1 MQRKEILLKMAN
13 IRWQVPERTLAG
25 EAVVMKLGKSWKTG
39 IFCLAAVLLS
49 AAGCSSGSKSNVV
62 TVTVSPSQFI
72 LIVNQSQAFT
82 ATVGGATD
90 TTVTWKCTFTTTT
103 TDSTGKQTTS
113 TPAACTSADGTLSST
128 TDTTITYTA
137 PALVQ
142 NPAHTITLT
151 ATANADPKKTGTAQ
165 IAIDSGIRV
174 SVTPTTATI
183 GTGEQ
188 FKFTDSVTNDTTPPK
203 GVTWA
208 VTADATAT
216 TKSTSCAP
224 GCGSVDA
231 NGNYTAP
238 STVPTQTTVT
248 VYAVS
253 VADPNRGGQATVTLV
268 SSTSN
273 PINFTGIFP
282 TTAPQG
288 GTLLD
293 VYLNVTNLRSTVA
306 VQFNGQTIDPTSDQL
321 KIITTT
327 TTTTSGSTTTTT
339 TSSNLARLRLNSANL
354 SLSLGSYPISV
365 VDPSGATTSFNI
377 QLVPSTPAL
386 VATSPNSFAQNA
398 TGGNFVMNGGFYGSG
413 TNPLVQA
420 LLNETAQG
428 APVVT
433 SRQMLIPVTSQLQ
446 TAGLFPVRVVNNGA
460 GLSSGTTNV
469 AIEPDYT
476 GANGS
481 ANNYSLNQAG
491 IALNGNAAPSSIAI
505 DSAAGLAVVVEQGTN
520 KVQVLNIAPGGTVT
534 PGAEVAVGNSPT
546 SVAIDD
552 QQAPPLAAVVNSA
565 DSTLTLLQLP
575 SGAVISTVDL
585 SGLVPVAGG
594 VTPPTP
600 YAVGIDPFS
609 HRALV
614 AFSKTNVGFI
624 VNLDGTATVTCLA
637 GKTPPYC
644 PVSSVTLNTGE
655 SPQVALEPKT
665 HLAFVTPGGAGL
677 LSVVDLT
684 QKNETFTI
692 QDAPNGA
699 VRSNGVVTIKT
710 VELNDINPAVGGTV
724 IISGVADASFN
735 GSFSISSVLSDG
747 HTFTYVQA
755 GADATSGGG
764 TVSIGNPVLTFSVSN
779 TIRGISINSISRTA
793 MLADPNASSAQLS
806 FIRTLDQSVSSLS
819 LAVGSYLNNAGTG
832 PEVGFRF
839 TAFQPN
845 LNVGLAFNPQRNEVS
860 LIDPSRPQR
869 LAQAIFLGQN
879 PGDPGIGCIPSCN
892 DPSPVQVFGGIAV
905 DPSNNIALIANAG
918 LNRVQILTLSDPAQ
932 TKNVAINQVLLTSGG
947 IPSSLLAQATVTSSS
962 PLTNVRILGSG
973 FVSTSQVRL
982 DRTALPAGNV
992 HFVNSQEIDVDIP
1005 ASFLSGPHHY
1015 ALDVVSNGAASNAT
1029 DFFVLQI
1036 VDLSTL
1042 CPGTSSNPSPE
1053 GVAIDETRN
1062 IAVVANTGCNSV
1074 SFISLKPDATFGTVT
1089 NTIAV
1094 GSAPV
1099 GIAVNSRLGFAV
1111 VSNSGSGTASVINLD
1126 TATVTATPTVGT
1138 SPNGVAIN
1146 PDTGQALVINTG
1158 SNTVSAFDITQASP
1172 TVFTGATVQS
1182 PIAIAVDPDG
1192 NNGNGVAAVTGLQ
1205 IGGSLQAFGS
1215 LSVLNLSSNGAPTQS
1230 TTLSISTISA
1240 TPTGIAYDPAGS
1252 SPLFYVVS
1260 SQANSVATYN
1270 PNTGSTSTFRVG
1282 INPTS
1287 IASNYQT
1294 GAILTLNSSSNT
1306 MSIID
1311 ARTFQTRATLSFGS
1325 TSPFGAAIY
1334 PTTNLAVI
1342 SDQAN
1347 NRVVLFPL
1355 PE

>member
-1 MQRKEILLKMAN
+1 MAAIL
-13 IRWQVPERTLAG
+13 VS
-25 EAVVMKLGKSWKTG
+25 V
-39 IFCLAAVLLS
+39 
-49 AAGCSSGSKSNVV
+49 AGCSSGNKSNVV

-90 TTVTWKCTFTTTT
+90 TTVTWKCTFTTST
-103 TDSTGKQTTS
+103 TDSTGKTTTS

-137 PALVQ
+137 PATVQ
-142 NPAHTITLT
+142 SPAHLITLT
-151 ATANADPKKTGTAQ
+151 ATANADPKKTGIAQ

-174 SVTPTTATI
+174 VVTPTTATI
-183 GTGEQ
+183 GTNEK
-188 FKFTDSVTNDTTPPK
+188 FKFTDSVTNDTAPPK

-216 TKSTSCAP
+216 STSTSCAP

-238 STVPTQTTVT
+238 STVPTQATVT
-248 VYAVS
+248 VYATA
-253 VADPNRGGQATVTLV
+253 VADTSRRGQATVTLV

-288 GTLLD
+288 GTLQD

-321 KIITTT
+321 KIISVT

-339 TSSNLARLRLNSANL
+339 TTSNLARLRLNSANL
-354 SLSLGSYPISV
+354 ALPLGSYPITV
-365 VDPSGATTSFNI
+365 VDPTGTTTSFNI

-386 VATSPNSFAQNA
+386 VATSPDSFAQNA
-398 TGGNFVMNGGFYGSG
+398 SGGNFVMDGGFYGSG

-428 APVVT
+428 APTVT

-469 AIEPDYT
+469 AVQPDYT
-476 GANGS
+476 GANGTPN
-481 ANNYSLNQAG
+481 AATLAG
-491 IALNGNAAPSSIAI
+491 SVTLNGNAAPSSIAI
-505 DSAAGLAVVVEQGTN
+505 DSAAGLAVVAEQGTN
-520 KVQVLNIAPGGTVT
+520 KIQILNIAPGGTVT

-552 QQAPPLAAVVNSA
+552 QQSPPVAAVVNSA
-565 DSTLTLLQLP
+565 DSTLSVLQLP
-575 SGAVISTVDL
+575 SGAVLGTVNL
-585 SGLVPVAGG
+585 SGLVPVASGT
-594 VTPPTP
+594 TPPTP

-614 AFSKTNVGFI
+614 AFSKTNVGFV
-624 VNLDGTATVTCLA
+624 VNLDPGFDTSGCLA
-637 GKTPPYC
+637 GTTPPAGTAYC
-644 PVSSVTLNTGE
+644 PVSSVTLNTGD
-655 SPQVALEPKT
+655 SPQIALEPKV

-692 QDAPNGA
+692 QAAPNGA

-710 VELNDINPAVGGTV
+710 NELNDINPAVGGTV
-724 IISGVADASFN
+724 IISGVADTSFN

-764 TVSIGNPVLTFSVSN
+764 TVSIGNPVLRFSVSN
-779 TIRGISINSISRTA
+779 TIRGVSINPISRTA
-793 MLADPNASSAQLS
+793 MLADPNSSAAQLS
-806 FIRTLDQSVSSLS
+806 FIRTLDQTVTSLG
-819 LAVGSYLNNAGTG
+819 LTVGSYLNNSGTA
-832 PEVGFRF
+832 PEIGFRF

-845 LNVGLAFNPQRNEVS
+845 LNVGVAYNPLRNEVS
-860 LIDPSRPQR
+860 LIDPARPQR
-869 LAQAIFLGQN
+869 LAPAIALGAA
-879 PGDPGIGCIPSCN
+879 GSTGVGCIPSCS
-892 DPSPVQVFGGIAV
+892 DPSPVQVYGGIVV

-918 LNRVQILTLSDPAQ
+918 SNSVQVLSLSNSSL
-932 TKNVAINQVLLTSGG
+932 TKNVAINQVLVPVGG
-947 IPSSLLAQATVTSSS
+947 GVPGELLPQATVTSSS
-962 PLTNVRILGSG
+962 PLSNVRILGSG
-973 FVSTSQVRL
+973 FVSNSQVRL

-1015 ALDVVSNGAASNAT
+1015 ALDVVSNGATSNAT
-1029 DFFVLQI
+1029 DFFVVQI
-1036 VDLSTL
+1036 VDLSNL
-1042 CPGTSSNPSPE
+1042 CPGTSSTPSPA

-1062 IAVVANTGCNSV
+1062 IAVVANTGCNSA
-1074 SFISLKPDATFGTVT
+1074 SLISLRPDATFGTVT

-1099 GIAVNSRLGFAV
+1099 GVAVNPRLGFAV

-1126 TATVTATPTVGT
+1126 TAAVTATPTVGT

-1146 PDTGQALVINTG
+1146 PDTGQALVVNTG

-1172 TVFTGATVQS
+1172 TVFTGATAQS

-1192 NNGNGVAAVTGLQ
+1192 NNGTGIAAVTGQQ
-1205 IGGSLQAFGS
+1205 IGGGTLQAFGS
-1215 LSVLNLSSNGAPTQS
+1215 LSILDLRSNAAPTQS
-1230 TTLSISTISA
+1230 TTLSITSLSA

-1260 SQANSVATYN
+1260 SQANSVTTYN
-1270 PNTGSTSTFRVG
+1270 PTTGSPSTFRVG

-1287 IASNYQT
+1287 VASNYQT
-1294 GAILTLNSSSNT
+1294 GTILTINSSSNT

-1311 ARTFQTRATLSFGS
+1311 ARTFQTRATLSLGS
-1325 TSPFGAAIY
+1325 TSPFAAAIY

-1355 PE
+1355 PQ